1 MSNIDIDF
9 ITKLESLQQEFN
21 SKVEKLKNDYLIAVK
36 NSDSLTVK
44 TKYEYRL
51 IEPEKIEEIKTR
63 YKNSTRHYFYSYNA
77 LQNRYTEAFEDGK
90 RNGAVRWFKQ
100 IAVYYPDSINTF
112 IDINR
117 KNLLKDYELLLLHIG
132 FQKIKK
138 GDF

>member
-51 IEPEKIEEIKTR
+51 IEPEKIEEIKM
-63 YKNSTRHYFYSYNA
+63 
-77 LQNRYTEAFEDGK
+77 EA
-90 RNGAVRWFKQ
+90 
-100 IAVYYPDSINTF
+100 
-112 IDINR
+112 
-117 KNLLKDYELLLLHIG
+117 
-132 FQKIKK
+132 
-138 GDF
+138 